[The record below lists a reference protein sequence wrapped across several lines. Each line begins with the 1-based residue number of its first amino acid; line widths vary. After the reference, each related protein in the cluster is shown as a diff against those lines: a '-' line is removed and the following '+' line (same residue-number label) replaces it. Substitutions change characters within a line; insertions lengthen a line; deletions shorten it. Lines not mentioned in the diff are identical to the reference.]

1 MLQDLRIAWIITQRE
16 VRDQLRDWRIVFPVI
31 ALTVFFPSLMNF
43 TARQAVSFVERYG
56 APVVAERLFPFL
68 MMVVGFFPIS
78 ISLVIALESFV
89 GEKERLSIEP
99 LLCTPLSDVQLYLG
113 KLMASTAA
121 PLFASYLGIAVYLI
135 GLYWKVGWLPQP
147 ILLIQ
152 VLLLTT
158 MQAILMVSGSVVVSS
173 QTTSTRAAT
182 LLASFIIIPVALLI
196 EGESMVMFWARY
208 NVLWWAILALLIITG
223 LLVRAGIAYFNRE
236 ELLGRELDE
245 INFRWVMS
253 VFLSGLRGNARH
265 LGDWLFHEVPHTVR
279 TMRLPALV
287 TLFALALGIAA
298 GISQARVFPLPAE
311 LLQLDN
317 LDSNFM
323 DTLRTMGFFS
333 TYGVAAVWLHNLRVI
348 ALASLLGF
356 FSFGVMGL
364 IVLIMPIALIA
375 YLATNLTMNGISP
388 IPFLLGLVA
397 PHALLEIPAIFL
409 GGMAILQAGAVVG
422 APAEGKSVG
431 EAWLFALGRW
441 AKVMFALVLPLFL
454 GAAFIEVFV
463 TPRIAMLLLGN

>member
-1 MLQDLRIAWIITQRE
+1 MFNDLRMAWIVTYRE
-16 VRDQLRDWRIVFPVI
+16 VRDQMRDWRIVFPVI

-56 APVVAERLFPFL
+56 APLVAERLFPFL

-89 GEKERLSIEP
+89 GEKERQSIEP

-113 KLMASTAA
+113 KLLASTAA

-135 GLYWKVGWLPQP
+135 GVYRQAGWLPEP
-147 ILLIQ
+147 ILLVQ

-158 MQAILMVSGSVVVSS
+158 VQAVLMVSGSVVVSS

-208 NVLWWAILALLIITG
+208 NVLWWVILALLLITS

-245 INFRWVMS
+245 INLRWAWR
-253 VFLSGLRGNARH
+253 VFLSGFRGQAHNLR
-265 LGDWLFHEVPHTVR
+265 DWYLKEVPTTLR
-279 TMRLPALV
+279 ALRLPALV
-287 TLFALALGIAA
+287 AITSLAIGIAA
-298 GISQARVFPLPAE
+298 GISQRQTFPLPTE
-311 LLQLDN
+311 MLRFDS
-317 LDSNFM
+317 LDSDFM

-333 TYGVAAVWLHNLRVI
+333 TFGVGAIWLHNLRII
-348 ALASLLGF
+348 ALASVLGV
-356 FSFGVMGL
+356 FSFGIMGL
-364 IVLIMPIALIA
+364 IILMLPLALIA
-375 YLATNLTMNGISP
+375 YLAANLAANGISP
-388 IPFLLGLVA
+388 IPFILGLVA
-397 PHALLEIPAIFL
+397 PHALLELPAIVL
-409 GGMAILQAGAVVG
+409 SGVAILQVGAILG
-422 APAEGKSVG
+422 APAEGKTVG
-431 EAWLFALGRW
+431 ESWLYALGRW
-441 AKVMFALVLPLFL
+441 AKLMLALVLPLFL
-454 GAAFIEVFV
+454 GAAIIEVFI
-463 TPRIAMLLLGN
+463 TPHVALFLLGK